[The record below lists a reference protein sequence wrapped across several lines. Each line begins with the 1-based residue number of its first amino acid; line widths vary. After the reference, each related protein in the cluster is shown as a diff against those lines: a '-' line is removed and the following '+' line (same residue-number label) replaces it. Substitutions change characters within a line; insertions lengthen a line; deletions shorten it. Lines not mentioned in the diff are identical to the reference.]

1 MAYPLGLNGVVVGQG
16 GIEKPAYSHRSAR
29 NGTAHLLPASRITSK
44 RCLRLSFQRD
54 VKKQEVRLPRMLL
67 TSMSRMLFVTGN
79 GESFKVMIESKR
91 RWKLNRLRSVTSA
104 VSARYAA
111 EKKEYFRTERG
122 RASYVKE
129 NQPKK
134 LLAFKVIEVFSSYT
148 SYH

>member
-1 MAYPLGLNGVVVGQG
+1 VAYPLGLNGVVVGQG
-16 GIEKPAYSHRSAR
+16 GIDKADILSQIRQEWYC
-29 NGTAHLLPASRITSK
+29 TSPPSEPYNVK
-44 RCLRLSFQRD
+44 EMRLRFQRD

-104 VSARYAA
+104 VSARSAA